1 MAKKKII
8 ADPFEA
14 RRLMIEPDKRDI
26 SIVKQCDLL
35 GISRSGYYYSPRPE
49 SPENLKIM
57 RMMDEQY
64 LKTPFY
70 GARRMHAH
78 IKYHGYPV
86 NIKRIRRLLRLMGLE
101 AIYPKPN
108 ISWQLSGHKIYPYLL
123 DGLSINNIN
132 QVWSSDIT
140 YIPMKSGFLYLVAII
155 DWYSRFVLSWRI
167 SNSLDSVFC
176 VDALDEALELGCPE
190 IFNTDQGSQFTGERH
205 TSRLK
210 SNEIKISMDGK
221 GRAIDNV
228 FIERL
233 WRSLKYEYVYLN
245 APETGKELYHG
256 LYDYFNFYNNERY
269 HQSLGYQVPRA
280 VHYKNK

>member
-1 MAKKKII
+1 MT
-8 ADPFEA
+8 DPIEA
-14 RRLMIEPDKRDI
+14 RRLMIEADKREI

-35 GISRSGYYYSPRPE
+35 GISRAGYYYSPRPE
-49 SPENLKIM
+49 SPENLNIM

-78 IKYHGYPV
+78 IKYQGYTV
-86 NIKRIRRLLRLMGLE
+86 NIKKIRRLLRLMGLE

-108 ISWQLSGHKIYPYLL
+108 ISKPQPGHKIYPYLL
-123 DGLSINNIN
+123 NGLSINNIN
-132 QVWSSDIT
+132 KVWSSDIT

-167 SNSLDSVFC
+167 SNSLDSNFC

-210 SNEIKISMDGK
+210 SNEIKISMDSK

-256 LYDYFNFYNNERY
+256 LYDYFNFYNNERH

>member
-1 MAKKKII
+1 MIDSI
-8 ADPFEA
+8 EA
-14 RRLMIEPDKRDI
+14 RRLMIGPNNRDI

-49 SPENLKIM
+49 SPENLNIM

-70 GARRMHAH
+70 GTRRMHAH
-78 IKYHGYPV
+78 IKYQGYTV

-108 ISWQLSGHKIYPYLL
+108 ISKPQQGHKIYPYLL
-123 DGLSINNIN
+123 NGLSINNIN

-155 DWYSRFVLSWRI
+155 DWYSRFVLSWKI
-167 SNSLDSVFC
+167 SNSLDSNFC

-190 IFNTDQGSQFTGERH
+190 IFNSDQGPQFTGERH

-210 SNEIKISMDGK
+210 SNEIKISMDSK

-256 LYDYFNFYNNERY
+256 LYDYFNFYNNERP
-269 HQSLGYQVPRA
+269 HQSLEYQFPRA

>member
-1 MAKKKII
+1 MT
-8 ADPFEA
+8 DPFEA
-14 RRLMIEPDKRDI
+14 RRLMIEPDNRQI
-26 SIVKQCDLL
+26 SIVKQCNIL

-57 RMMDEQY
+57 RIMDEQY

-70 GARRMHAH
+70 GTRRMHAH
-78 IKYHGYPV
+78 IKYQGYSV

-108 ISWQLSGHKIYPYLL
+108 ISSHQQGHKIYPYLL
-123 DGLSINNIN
+123 NGLSINNIN

-176 VDALDEALELGCPE
+176 VDALDEALKLGCPE

-256 LYDYFNFYNNERY
+256 LYDYFNFYNNERH
-269 HQSLGYQVPRA
+269 HQSLGYQVPSA

>member
-1 MAKKKII
+1 MT
-8 ADPFEA
+8 DPITA
-14 RRLMIEPDKRDI
+14 RRLMIEPNNQSI
-26 SIVKQCDLL
+26 SMVKQCELL

-49 SPENLKIM
+49 SPENLAIM
-57 RMMDEQY
+57 RLMDEQY

-70 GARRMHAH
+70 GARRWQAY
-78 IKYHGYPV
+78 INDQGYSV

-108 ISWQLSGHKIYPYLL
+108 SIKVPLGHKIYPYLL
-123 DGLSINNIN
+123 NGLSINDIN

-140 YIPMKSGFLYLVAII
+140 YIPMKSGFLYLVAIM
-155 DWYSRFVLSWRI
+155 DWYSRYVLSWRL
-167 SNSLDSVFC
+167 SNSLDSTFC
-176 VDALDEALELGCPE
+176 VDALAEALELGCPE
-190 IFNTDQGSQFTGERH
+190 IFNTDQGTQFTSDSH
-205 TSRLK
+205 TSRLIV
-210 SNEIKISMDGK
+210 NQIKISMDSQ
-221 GRAIDNV
+221 GRALDNV

-256 LYDYFNFYNNERY
+256 LFDYFNFYNNERP
-269 HQSLGYQVPRA
+269 HQSLGYQVPST

>member
-1 MAKKKII
+1 MT
-8 ADPFEA
+8 DPFET
-14 RRLMIEPDKRDI
+14 RRLMIEPDNRQI
-26 SIVKQCDLL
+26 SIVKQCNIL

-49 SPENLKIM
+49 SPENLRIM

-70 GARRMHAH
+70 GTRRMHAH
-78 IKYHGYPV
+78 INYQGYSV

-108 ISWQLSGHKIYPYLL
+108 ISKHQQGHKIYPYLL
-123 DGLSINNIN
+123 KGLSINKIN

-140 YIPMKSGFLYLVAII
+140 YIPMTSGFLYLVAII
-155 DWYSRFVLSWRI
+155 DWFSRFVLSWRI
-167 SNSLDSVFC
+167 SNSLDSNFC
-176 VDALDEALELGCPE
+176 VDALDEALKLGCPE

-205 TSRLK
+205 TNRLK
-210 SNEIKISMDGK
+210 SNEIKISMDSK

-269 HQSLGYQVPRA
+269 HQSLGYQVPSA
-280 VHYKNK
+280 IHYQN

>member
-1 MAKKKII
+1 MT
-8 ADPFEA
+8 DPFEA
-14 RRLMIEPDKRDI
+14 RRLMIEPDNRQI
-26 SIVKQCDLL
+26 SIVKQCNIL

-70 GARRMHAH
+70 GTRRMHAH
-78 IKYHGYPV
+78 INYQGYSV
-86 NIKRIRRLLRLMGLE
+86 NIKRIRRLLHLMGLE

-108 ISWQLSGHKIYPYLL
+108 ISKHLPGHKIYPYLL
-123 DGLSINNIN
+123 NGLSINNIN
-132 QVWSSDIT
+132 KVWSSDIT

-155 DWYSRFVLSWRI
+155 DWYSRFVLSWKI
-167 SNSLDSVFC
+167 SNSLDSNFC
-176 VDALDEALELGCPE
+176 VDALDEALKLGCPE

>member
-1 MAKKKII
+1 
-8 ADPFEA
+8 
-14 RRLMIEPDKRDI
+14 MIESDKRDI

-57 RMMDEQY
+57 RIMDEQY

-78 IKYHGYPV
+78 IKHQGYPV

-108 ISWQLSGHKIYPYLL
+108 ISKPQQGHKIYPYLL
-123 DGLSINNIN
+123 NGLSINNVN

-155 DWYSRFVLSWRI
+155 DWYSRFVLSWKI
-167 SNSLDSVFC
+167 SNSLDSNFC

-205 TSRLK
+205 TNRLK
-210 SNEIKISMDGK
+210 SNKIKISMDGK

-256 LYDYFNFYNNERY
+256 LNDYFDFYNNERY
-269 HQSLGYQVPRA
+269 HQSLDYQVPSS

>member
-1 MAKKKII
+1 MTAPI
-8 ADPFEA
+8 EA
-14 RRLMIEPDKRDI
+14 RRLMIEPKNQQI

-49 SPENLKIM
+49 SLENLAIM
-57 RMMDEQY
+57 RLMDEQY

-70 GARRMHAH
+70 GARRMQAY
-78 IKYHGYPV
+78 INYQGYSV

-108 ISWQLSGHKIYPYLL
+108 INKPQHGHKIYPYLL
-123 DGLSINNIN
+123 NGLSINNIN

-155 DWYSRFVLSWRI
+155 DWYSRYVLSWKI
-167 SNSLDSVFC
+167 SNSLDSTFC
-176 VDALDEALELGCPE
+176 VDALDEALALGCPE
-190 IFNTDQGSQFTGERH
+190 IFNTDQGTQFTSESH
-205 TSRLK
+205 TSRL
-210 SNEIKISMDGK
+210 NANQIKISMDSK

-245 APETGKELYHG
+245 APETGQELYHG
-256 LYDYFNFYNNERY
+256 LYDYFNFYNNERP
-269 HQSLGYQVPRA
+269 HQSLGYQVPSA

>member
-1 MAKKKII
+1 MT
-8 ADPFEA
+8 DPFEA
-14 RRLMIEPDKRDI
+14 RRLMIEPDKSDI

-78 IKYHGYPV
+78 IKYQGYLV
-86 NIKRIRRLLRLMGLE
+86 NIKRIRRLLHLMGLE

-108 ISWQLSGHKIYPYLL
+108 ISKLQQGHKIYPYLL
-123 DGLSINNIN
+123 NGLSINNTN

-167 SNSLDSVFC
+167 SNSLESVFC

-205 TSRLK
+205 TSLLK

-256 LYDYFNFYNNERY
+256 LNDYFNFYNNERP
-269 HQSLGYQVPRA
+269 HQSLEYQFPRA

>member
-1 MAKKKII
+1 LAKKKII
-8 ADPFEA
+8 TDPFEA
-14 RRLMIEPDKRDI
+14 RRLMIEPDKSDI

-78 IKYHGYPV
+78 IKYQGYLV
-86 NIKRIRRLLRLMGLE
+86 NIKRIRRLLHLMGLE

-108 ISWQLSGHKIYPYLL
+108 ISKPLSGHKIYPYLL
-123 DGLSINNIN
+123 NGLSINNTN

-167 SNSLDSVFC
+167 SNSLESVFC

-205 TSRLK
+205 TSLLK

-256 LYDYFNFYNNERY
+256 LNDYFNFYNNERP
-269 HQSLGYQVPRA
+269 HQSLEYQFPRA

>member
-1 MAKKKII
+1 
-8 ADPFEA
+8 
-14 RRLMIEPDKRDI
+14 MIEPDNNEI

-35 GISRSGYYYSPRPE
+35 GISRSGYYYNPCPE

-57 RMMDEQY
+57 RLMDEQY

-70 GARRMHAH
+70 GVRRMHAH
-78 IKYHGYPV
+78 IRYHGFAV
-86 NIKRIRRLLRLMGLE
+86 NIKRIRRLLRLMGLD
-101 AIYPKPN
+101 AIYPKPKIN
-108 ISWQLSGHKIYPYLL
+108 KYLKGHKIYPYLL
-123 DGLSINNIN
+123 KGLSIKKIN

-167 SNSLDSVFC
+167 SNSLDSNFC
-176 VDALDEALELGCPE
+176 VDALDEALELCCPE
-190 IFNTDQGSQFTGERH
+190 IFNTDQGPQFTGERH
-205 TSRLK
+205 TSRLNSRK
-210 SNEIKISMDGK
+210 IKISMDSK

-256 LYDYFNFYNNERY
+256 LDDYFNFYNNERP
-269 HQSLGYQVPRA
+269 HQSLGYQFPRA
-280 VHYKNK
+280 IYFENN